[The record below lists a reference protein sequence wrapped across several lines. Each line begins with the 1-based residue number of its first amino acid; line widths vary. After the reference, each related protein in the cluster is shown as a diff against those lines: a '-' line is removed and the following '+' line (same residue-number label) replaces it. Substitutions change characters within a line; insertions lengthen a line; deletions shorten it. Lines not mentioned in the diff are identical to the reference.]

1 MTFTAHH
8 FDPATQSY
16 GPVEMGKGVTL
27 SAKVDTNHRIMSDV
41 WGCATHVTYWD
52 EQAQHRVPLLRMD
65 GSSWECGF
73 ESHLLKKF
81 WRTGI

>member
-52 EQAQHRVPLLRMD
+52 EQAQHPQTAIVD
-65 GSSWECGF
+65 VTEASGSLAANGW
-73 ESHLLKKF
+73 
-81 WRTGI
+81 